1 MRSNYRKKLDG
12 VIEDLSFFLKKD
24 YSSRFKDLSA
34 SEDRQ
39 LFFFANIL
47 AKLKIISSEIKHEE
61 KVLIFPY
68 LTKNDNGNKQSEEE
82 LLPVP

>member
-39 LFFFANIL
+39 LFFLANIL